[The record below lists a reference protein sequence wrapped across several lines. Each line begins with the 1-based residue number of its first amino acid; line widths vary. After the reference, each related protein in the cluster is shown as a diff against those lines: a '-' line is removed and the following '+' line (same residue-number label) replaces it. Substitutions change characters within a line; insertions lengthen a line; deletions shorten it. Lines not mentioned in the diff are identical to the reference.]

1 MAAKKDITDI
11 LANLAAPKPAIT
23 ITIPEQTEEAKTS
36 RTLEGLK
43 IAFDAPV
50 PLSSEA
56 QLAAFQEGQRLA
68 TYRQG
73 QTDEATRILNPI
85 IAVDPVTGESE
96 AQLQAVRNR
105 AVRAARTGG
114 QIPSVGRIVIL
125 DNGDHDPYAA
135 IVVKVLPTGTHLNV
149 CAFNDHGQPI
159 ALGGVM
165 YGEGRGRWRW
175 PERI

>member
-11 LANLAAPKPAIT
+11 LANLAGVKTAIAT
-23 ITIPEQTEEAKTS
+23 PEQIEQATT
-36 RTLEGLK
+36 
-43 IAFDAPV
+43 
-50 PLSSEA
+50 LSSEA
-56 QLAAFQEGQRLA
+56 QLAA
-68 TYRQG
+68 YRQG
-73 QTDEATRILNPI
+73 QTDEATRILTPI
-85 IAVDPVTGESE
+85 IVTDDPVTGGSE
-96 AQLQAVRNR
+96 AELQITRRDR

-159 ALGGVM
+159 ALSGVM